1 MSHMRQNSAFF
12 DTLAATPLFAGLDH
26 AQISALLGQALQPTS
41 YPRGAVL
48 FSPTD
53 YAPSLA
59 IVLRGS
65 ALVYR
70 VGTDGHRVLM
80 SRLTPGSVF
89 GMASLFYEEGGFPTE
104 IQAEKAC
111 EVLFL
116 PKAWVED
123 AFARQPRLSRNYITL
138 LSERI
143 HFLNRRLDTLAG
155 DDLPARLLRMLSTL
169 SGDTPA
175 DEAFT
180 LPFSLSQL
188 AEMLGVGR
196 ATLYRALDAL
206 EAAKAIRRDGKTIEI
221 LTEITEERT

>member
-1 MSHMRQNSAFF
+1 MSHMRQNPAFF
-12 DTLAATPLFAGLDH
+12 DTLAVTPLFAGLDH
-26 AQISALLGQALQPTS
+26 AQIAALLGKDIRPTTF
-41 YPRGAVL
+41 PRGAVL

-53 YAPSLA
+53 YTPSLA

-65 ALVYR
+65 AFVYR
-70 VGTDGHRVLM
+70 VGTDGRRVLM

-111 EVLFL
+111 GVLFL
-116 PKAWVED
+116 SKAWVED
-123 AFARQPRLSRNYITL
+123 AFARQPRLSRNYIAL

-155 DDLPARLLRMLSTL
+155 DDLPARLLRLLRSL
-169 SGDTPA
+169 SGGDAPT
-175 DEAFT
+175 DGTFT

-206 EAAKAIRRDGKTIEI
+206 EAANAISRDGKNITIM
-221 LTEITEERT
+221 EERS